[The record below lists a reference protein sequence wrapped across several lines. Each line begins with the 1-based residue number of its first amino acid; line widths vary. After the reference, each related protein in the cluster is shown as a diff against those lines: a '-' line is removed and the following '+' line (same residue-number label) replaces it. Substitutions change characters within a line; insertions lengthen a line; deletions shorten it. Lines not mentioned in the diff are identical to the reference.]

1 MSNKDNIASKAP
13 DDSDLDSSSSRILA
27 RQLARPL
34 SIEEIDFVS
43 GARRAAQADLIAAG
57 TCSANTCVCP
67 DCDD

>member
-1 MSNKDNIASKAP
+1 MSKQENVASKEHENTEIENN
-13 DDSDLDSSSSRILA
+13 SSRILA

-34 SIEEIDFVS
+34 SADEIDFVS
-43 GARRAAQADLIAAG
+43 GARRASDVDLMVAG